1 VVLRRIY
8 AFPLPTIANLVT
20 TPILAI
26 EWHYSVRELCNL
38 MRRVAEL
45 PLMSINPGVADA
57 SAFRHVAFKGGSD
70 FGIINLT
77 TMVTT
82 RLGTRFCFSATLNDP
97 QRAIDEQSFESAYGA
112 VLPHLAS
119 L

>member
-1 VVLRRIY
+1 MVLRRIY

-26 EWHYSVRELCNL
+26 EWHYSVREPAGPW
-38 MRRVAEL
+38 RVAEL